1 MQLEKVPSILLHGE
15 GIYMIGRLKFDSFSG
30 WFAICGNQRLQNKLK
45 EKCFWI
51 MTYTS
56 YKCENLTRAMRVRLV
71 RLEGRCWHIVLSSAM
86 AIN

>member
-1 MQLEKVPSILLHGE
+1 MF
-15 GIYMIGRLKFDSFSG
+15 GRLKFGSFSD
-30 WFAICGNQRLQNKLK
+30 WFAICDNQRLQNNLK

-51 MTYTS
+51 ITYTS
-56 YKCENLTRAMRVRLV
+56 YKCEDLTRAMRVRRV